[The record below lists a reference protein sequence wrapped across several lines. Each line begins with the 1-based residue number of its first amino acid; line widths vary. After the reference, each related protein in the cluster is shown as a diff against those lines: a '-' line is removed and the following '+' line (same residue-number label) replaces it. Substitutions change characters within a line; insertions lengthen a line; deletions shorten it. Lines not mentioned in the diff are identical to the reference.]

1 MILKKSEVEST
12 IRKTFHKILK
22 VAAMAMALFAVM
34 PAADDV
40 KAQTCRVSMGVNA
53 EGHKTYMEVYE
64 YDYVTEKPTF
74 PGGDS
79 KLMEFINENR
89 HYPKGAYKAGIQG
102 RVTCSFIVN
111 ANGSISHVRVLRG
124 VEESL
129 NKEALR
135 VFSSMPDWMPGRIEN
150 RQVPVRVIWSI
161 PFRK

>member
-1 MILKKSEVEST
+1 MVLAI
-12 IRKTFHKILK
+12 I
-22 VAAMAMALFAVM
+22 ALLL
-34 PAADDV
+34 AADEAG
-40 KAQTCRVSMGVNA
+40 AQTCRVSMGVNA

-64 YDYVTEKPTF
+64 YDYVTEKPAF
-74 PGGDS
+74 PGGDR

-89 HYPKGAYKAGIQG
+89 HYPKEAYKAGIQG

-135 VFSSMPDWMPGRIEN
+135 VFGSMPDWMPGRIEN